1 MENVEIIKEILEKEC
16 ERYELCK
23 YGFVR
28 DVELISCSMA
38 EEYAGEMGEN
48 SFTTWKNG
56 LVREFYIRHKYG
68 LFYQSNQSSGKFYSL
83 IKRLMSGVLSV
94 TRKEHKGTTIDQELR
109 VQRSR
114 TIAFKLTSPLYET
127 IYGHHFGKVQL
138 FNTPV
143 ELEEYCKHCL
153 DGYYPLDKNDLLEQL
168 QSDDNELW
176 AELLKVI
183 HAITQRIVYSW
194 GVSSARFNEV
204 VEEISA
210 NTRMTF
216 LKKLDEKAAERYQSA
231 THLYNS
237 LQEICRYKM
246 HEMQKEEMRSESILF
261 QADLKVCD
269 VEDVA
274 ADMDLLALEEVDI
287 HNDYELAQAIV
298 QILCRREGE
307 LYDLLVGN
315 EQQKVDIL
323 WKHVYSGKKYEE
335 LALEENP
342 GLSGLRLYT
351 RCAGM
356 RQESKRAKNYLLRR
370 IKLVIGYVQGDQTAL
385 KRLQL

>member
-1 MENVEIIKEILEKEC
+1 MENIEIIKEILEKEC

-28 DVELISCSMA
+28 DIESVSCSMA
-38 EEYAGEMGEN
+38 GEYADEMGRK
-48 SFTTWKNG
+48 SFSAWKSG
-56 LVREFYIRHKYG
+56 LVRDFYIRHKYS
-68 LFYQSNQSSGKFYSL
+68 LFYQSNQSSGKFYLL
-83 IKRLMSGVLSV
+83 IKRLMRGVLSA
-94 TRKEHKGTTIDQELR
+94 TRKEYKQATIDHELH
-109 VQRSR
+109 VQPSR

-127 IYGHHFGKVQL
+127 IYGSHFAKVQL
-138 FNTPV
+138 FSTPI
-143 ELEEYCKHCL
+143 ELEEYCKHSL
-153 DGYYPLDKNDLLEQL
+153 TEYYPLDKNALLEQL

-176 AELLKVI
+176 GELLRVI
-183 HAITQRIVYSW
+183 QILTQRIVYSW
-194 GVSSARFNEV
+194 GVSSARFNEI

-216 LKKLDEKAAERYQSA
+216 FKKLDGKVTERYQSA

-246 HEMQKEEMRSESILF
+246 HEMQKEEMRNESILF
-261 QADLKVCD
+261 KADLKEYD
-269 VEDVA
+269 VKDVAIDVDSLSLEDV
-274 ADMDLLALEEVDI
+274 DI
-287 HNDYELAQAIV
+287 CNDYELAQAIV
-298 QILCRREGE
+298 QILCRRQGE

-315 EQQKVDIL
+315 EQKKIDIL
-323 WKHVYSGKKYEE
+323 WKHVFGGKKYEE

-342 GLSGLRLYT
+342 ALHGLKLYT
-351 RCAGM
+351 RCAAM

-370 IKLVIGYVQGDQTAL
+370 IKFVICYVQGDKTVL